1 MHIIG
6 LFFIFLSIRFNLAKI
21 HHKKPMFSK
30 PPNESASKKIK
41 GFFGIIGPNVMN
53 PSHSVNKQQPVKTL
67 YELFTGDGMIQGVF
81 FDGKGNIKPV
91 KQMINTEKQLF
102 EQTHGKIP
110 KNILFSILTFCMYK
124 MKMIPNLSGYA
135 NTALAVIQNKLYAFY
150 ERDMPYLL
158 KIDIENQTIN
168 TIKRISISGVETC
181 SGHTK
186 YNEKIVDTL
195 DYDVYNKQVHCFELD
210 SSFRGILSVHSVKTK
225 NMPIVHD
232 FAVLQ
237 NPKRILFMDSPYVFD
252 IRLFLESKI
261 PVSFD
266 STGST
271 YIHLL
276 ETLTGKKRTYETET
290 GMVIFHYAD
299 VKETTREIEILASVY
314 EKISF
319 NDLNIVGRYR
329 KIQID
334 KLTGYIGCKKNPEL
348 EKYNLDFP
356 VTWEDGT
363 GNKKII
369 LRNFNGERN
378 NGFVVCKGLEI
389 VQEIFFDS
397 LSITGEPAIVQ
408 ENGGTNWLL
417 SLAYDKFQQGYLI
430 MVNLNTWEIE
440 EFALGMELK
449 IGFHSIFLK
458 ETI

>member
-1 MHIIG
+1 
-6 LFFIFLSIRFNLAKI
+6 
-21 HHKKPMFSK
+21 
-30 PPNESASKKIK
+30 
-41 GFFGIIGPNVMN
+41 
-53 PSHSVNKQQPVKTL
+53 
-67 YELFTGDGMIQGVF
+67 
-81 FDGKGNIKPV
+81 
-91 KQMINTEKQLF
+91 
-102 EQTHGKIP
+102 
-110 KNILFSILTFCMYK
+110 
-124 MKMIPNLSGYA
+124 
-135 NTALAVIQNKLYAFY
+135 
-150 ERDMPYLL
+150 
-158 KIDIENQTIN
+158 
-168 TIKRISISGVETC
+168 
-181 SGHTK
+181 
-186 YNEKIVDTL
+186 
-195 DYDVYNKQVHCFELD
+195 
-210 SSFRGILSVHSVKTK
+210 VKTK

-276 ETLTGKKRTYETET
+276 ETSSGKKRTYKTET

-334 KLTGYIGCKKNPEL
+334 KLTGYISCKKNPEL

-363 GNKKII
+363 ENKKII

-378 NGFVVCKGLEI
+378 NGFVVCEGLEI

-397 LSITGEPAIVQ
+397 LF
-408 ENGGTNWLL
+408 
-417 SLAYDKFQQGYLI
+417 K
-430 MVNLNTWEIE
+430 
-440 EFALGMELK
+440 LK
-449 IGFHSIFLK
+449 VSSS
-458 ETI
+458 